1 MALGHFHE
9 RVGESLRSD
18 ENFGTR
24 GSKIPR
30 FISEIWLFEV
40 GIGVR
45 PDFTMSGGTQPD
57 DGGRWL

>member
-1 MALGHFHE
+1 MALGHLHE
-9 RVGESLRSD
+9 KVGESSQSE
-18 ENFGTR
+18 ENFGTS
-24 GSKIPR
+24 GSQLPR
-30 FISEIWLFEV
+30 FVSKRWLFEV